1 MATERVVLA
10 CVVLLA
16 GSQPATP
23 WPNEP
28 AEWSRQWRGSLG
40 TRLKIE
46 MELDRSYGGLSGSY
60 TYEPSKDRLL
70 LEGHVEDD
78 GTVALT
84 EQTADGDETGRFEGR
99 FDVQGSFT
107 GTWRDAKGLRALRF
121 VLTPVPNP
129 PQGAAK
135 EWQGRWHED
144 AGTGEIVIKALADG
158 RIRALGWK
166 TVEVGTAGGEPYA
179 NIGHFHAIGRVQ
191 NGVVRLRD
199 GGCRVTLALREH
211 SLHVEAD
218 LACGGAG
225 VTFSGDYH

>member
-1 MATERVVLA
+1 MAIERVVLA
-10 CVVLLA
+10 CIVLLA

-23 WPNEP
+23 WPSEP

-99 FDVQGSFT
+99 FDAQGRFT
-107 GTWRDAKGLRALRF
+107 GTWRDEKGVRALPF

-144 AGTGEIVIKALADG
+144 AGTGIGAGEIVIKALADG
-158 RIRALGWK
+158 RIRALGK
-166 TVEVGTAGGEPYA
+166 PSRSVPRAVSPTPTSAIFTRLDGRRTESSGSATA
-179 NIGHFHAIGRVQ
+179 HAGSRSPFGRTASTS
-191 NGVVRLRD
+191 RPTR
-199 GGCRVTLALREH
+199 RVA
-211 SLHVEAD
+211 AP
-218 LACGGAG
+218 A
-225 VTFSGDYH
+225 